1 MHWIKNNKQEIQFLW
16 VERKMSLVVP
26 WRHQSRAWKS
36 SFPNSNNSKQD
47 LVFIFWE
54 TIFCS
59 ILLLKFRLNQT
70 WTHEEFNLKVIETG
84 PRALFFSLFG
94 QTQCAIDVPWKGS
107 PALPFALFCNRNR
120 CHWIARTNKILV
132 LTLTEIVFEISRKMS
147 LVVPW
152 RHQSRGQISR
162 SWNVLTFAFF

>member
-1 MHWIKNNKQEIQFLW
+1 M
-16 VERKMSLVVP
+16 
-26 WRHQSRAWKS
+26 
-36 SFPNSNNSKQD
+36 
-47 LVFIFWE
+47 
-54 TIFCS
+54 
-59 ILLLKFRLNQT
+59 
-70 WTHEEFNLKVIETG
+70 TG
-84 PRALFFSLFG
+84 PSALFFSLFG

-152 RHQSRGQISR
+152 RNQSRGQIST
-162 SWNVLTFAFF
+162 SWNVLNPNSFNVFKICIIGIVRVLLRRRRRFWQSPRAQSKTKFFLGTSKLKVQYFANRNKK